1 MRIAGE
7 RVKRTRLIQTDKYVV
22 AVDVEMVIPPDDPSE
37 PCFEPETVQLL
48 KEVRERAERDD
59 LAWLKKT
66 GKVYAAVG
74 AA

>member
-1 MRIAGE
+1 MSVAGE

-22 AVDVEMVIPPDDPSE
+22 AVDVEMVLPPDDPGE
-37 PCFEPETVQLL
+37 PCYESEAVQFL
-48 KEVRERAERDD
+48 KEVRERAACGD
-59 LAWLKKT
+59 LAWSRQH